1 MKEIFKMFATALVNK
16 KKKITG
22 LEIICLITIAIMTT
36 IISGC
41 GTTGKVN
48 VNTEWSGAQ
57 ETIEKLI

>member
-22 LEIICLITIAIMTT
+22 LEIVCLITIAVMTT

-48 VNTEWSGAQ
+48 VNTEWSGAKQ
-57 ETIEKLI
+57 VIETLI